1 MITIE
6 LVLGIHRVLIKRY
19 GGHPGLRDE
28 SGLKSAIARPYQT
41 FDGKDLYAS
50 SLEKAAAII
59 ESIVVNH
66 PFMDGNKRTGY
77 VLMRILLLDDNKTV
91 KAGVDEK
98 YDFVIRIA
106 SGELSYDEILAWIKS
121 HIEEDIEG

>member
-6 LVLGIHRVLIKRY
+6 LVLGIHRVLIRRY
-19 GGHPGLRDE
+19 GGHPGLRNE
-28 SGLKSAIARPYQT
+28 SGLKLAIARPYQT

-50 SLEKAAAII
+50 SIEKAAAIM

-77 VLMRILLLDDNKTV
+77 VLMRILLLEDGKTLN
-91 KAGVDEK
+91 ASEDEK

-106 SGELSYDEILAWIKS
+106 SGKLSHDKILAWIKA
-121 HIEEDIEG
+121 HIK

>member
-6 LVLGIHRVLIKRY
+6 LALGGHRVLIRRY
-19 GGHPGLRDE
+19 GGLSGLRDE
-28 SGLKSAIARPYQT
+28 ARLRSAVGRPYQT
-41 FDGKDLYAS
+41 FDGKDLYPT

-66 PFMDGNKRTGY
+66 PFLDGNKRTGY
-77 VLMRILLLDDNKTV
+77 VLMRILLLDDNKDINATEE
-91 KAGVDEK
+91 DK

-106 SGELSYDEILAWIKS
+106 SGKLSFDEILLWIKGKV
-121 HIEEDIEG
+121 EDKG